1 MKKILSEVI
10 AFVRF
15 PNDERIDNWSL
26 RKNLK
31 YLLSIFVFELVL
43 NVLVVFPIL
52 YFLNEIEP
60 LIVEE
65 EIDYKNNTLLGTLI
79 ITGVLVPI
87 VEEFIF
93 RYLLRYNK
101 VFSFFVNREKW
112 NIYFKY
118 LVYLSI
124 LIFGFIHSSNYSNE
138 SVLFYLFLPVI
149 VATQLIGGVFL
160 TFLRVRFNMLTS
172 ISSHILWNISLTLLP
187 LFIVFFE
194 KPYFKSLEDY
204 SVQIEYVIYNK
215 KDNQVFEIDSLGS
228 KIYNIDIKEYS
239 INHIL
244 DSLNGYKRNKE
255 DYLINIKLSSKKG
268 ISLKDVESVLL
279 DYAQSEL
286 D

>member
-31 YLLSIFVFELVL
+31 YLFSIFVFELAL
-43 NVLVVFPIL
+43 NVLLVFPIL
-52 YFLNEIEP
+52 YFLNKIEP

-101 VFSFFVNREKW
+101 VFSFFVNRGKW
-112 NIYFKY
+112 NMYFKY

-172 ISSHILWNISLTLLP
+172 ISSHILWNVSLTLLP
-187 LFIVFFE
+187 LLIVFFE

-204 SVQIEYVIYNK
+204 SVQIEYVNYNK

-268 ISLKDVESVLL
+268 VSLKDVESVLL